1 MQLSVEVAELLQRT
15 DTMLSGSSAAGR
27 ALSENG
33 RSFGPSAGPGSVSRG
48 LGRTTS
54 MRSVGGAMGGG
65 TSAVGGTGG
74 GDALSEAASR
84 MRSSYDVARSKLSL
98 FKKTASFKEPLS
110 VDIPSGHPDAPT
122 PRFSP
127 LSPSRGGGGGSV
139 ALTDPSIERI
149 LDRSASMSLFSPHR
163 AGGTI
168 SGGGGDR
175 TYNSF
180 AGLQDMV
187 SMVDEMVATAPT
199 SPKPLGAF
207 GGAGLGRTA
216 GRLGLGGGAGSSIGG
231 GASKGSGV
239 GLSSDGLRSPG
250 IGLRPFSRF
259 GGSASPSPRSPL
271 RKSPGLGGAPV
282 PAASPGSKGGS
293 SRRAQLLGLLGKDLA
308 APYEVVK

>member
-1 MQLSVEVAELLQRT
+1 MFVVTRTLPPLLVQLRPPSYCHSHTQT
-15 DTMLSGSSAAGR
+15 HP
-27 ALSENG
+27 ALICADLTV
-33 RSFGPSAGPGSVSRG
+33 PC
-48 LGRTTS
+48 
-54 MRSVGGAMGGG
+54 
-65 TSAVGGTGG
+65 
-74 GDALSEAASR
+74 
-84 MRSSYDVARSKLSL
+84 
-98 FKKTASFKEPLS
+98 
-110 VDIPSGHPDAPT
+110 APAF
-122 PRFSP
+122 PRP
-127 LSPSRGGGGGSV
+127 HAQSRGGGGGSV

-231 GASKGSGV
+231 GASKGVCAEARKGPLGQAWLAAIRPERAWRGPYPCTPCAICRV
-239 GLSSDGLRSPG
+239 GRGLVVR
-250 IGLRPFSRF
+250 RPQVARHW
-259 GGSASPSPRSPL
+259 AAALQPL
-271 RKSPGLGGAPV
+271 RRLRLALTALTAAEEPRPGRRTCAGRVARQQGRLVAAGA
-282 PAASPGSKGGS
+282 AAGPTWERPRG
-293 SRRAQLLGLLGKDLA
+293 AL
-308 APYEVVK
+308 